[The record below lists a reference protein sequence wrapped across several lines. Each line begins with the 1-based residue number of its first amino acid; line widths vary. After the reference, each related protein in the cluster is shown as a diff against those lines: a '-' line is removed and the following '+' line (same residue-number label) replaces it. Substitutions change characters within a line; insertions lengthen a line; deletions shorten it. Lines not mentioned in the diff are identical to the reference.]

1 MRKNKE
7 SAIKLRKAGLS
18 YNIISRRLKIPKSTL
33 SYWFSSLQKFEK
45 IKLKNIDR
53 AKEKW
58 AINITRY
65 NKKRSLLARQN
76 WAVIQKKSS
85 NEINRLNLRELK
97 LVGASLY
104 WAEGYKR
111 GNWNIV
117 FCNSDPAMIILII
130 RFFKAV
136 CGVPVNKIRAQIQI
150 HRHISAASA
159 TRYWSKTIKLPARY
173 FLNPI
178 RQISRASSLKRKNN
192 LPYGTLRIKI
202 NDVKLLNRIKGW
214 IVGLA
219 K

>member
-7 SAIKLRKAGLS
+7 LAIKFRKAGLS
-18 YNIISRRLKIPKSTL
+18 YNEISKKLKIPKSTL
-33 SYWFSSLQKFEK
+33 SYWFGSLTKYER
-45 IKLKNIDR
+45 IKLKNIDQ

-58 AINITRY
+58 AANITRY

-76 WAVIQKKSS
+76 WAIIQKKSTK
-85 NEINRLNLRELK
+85 EIHRLNLRELK

-117 FCNSDPAMIILII
+117 FCNSDPAMIILIM
-130 RFFKAV
+130 RFFKDV
-136 CGVPVNKIRAQIQI
+136 CGVPINKIRTQIQI
-150 HRHISAASA
+150 HRRISAVSA
-159 TRYWSKTIKLPARY
+159 TRYWSKITKLPARN
-173 FLNPI
+173 FLKPI

-202 NDVKLLNRIKGW
+202 NDVKLLNKIKGW